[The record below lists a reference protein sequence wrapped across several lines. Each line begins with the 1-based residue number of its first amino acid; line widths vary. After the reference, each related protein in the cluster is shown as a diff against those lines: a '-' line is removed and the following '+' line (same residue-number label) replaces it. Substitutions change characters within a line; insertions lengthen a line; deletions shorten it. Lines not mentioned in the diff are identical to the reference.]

1 MNSREMNIHT
11 LGARRCN
18 RAARAVLTVAAL
30 ALVFHAVSPA
40 AFAQRS
46 VTRKYPASK
55 NVRLE
60 VRNVSGTITVE
71 TWEKSEI
78 LVTAKLYSPD
88 AQFKPEQTESCLGI
102 DIVRD
107 NRGRMVGDI
116 NFTVRVPVNSTVDI
130 ETKRGNIS
138 INNVRGGMVRARVS
152 TSGDIDLTGIRA
164 SEVIA
169 ENGVGHMLFDGELLA
184 GGSYT
189 FKSLSGDINISIPR
203 NSAFSLVASGQ
214 PQSIDLNAFDT
225 RGLSNVGGGRKIYGN
240 VGDGPRATLTVF
252 NQRGRISFIAR

>member
-1 MNSREMNIHT
+1 MNIRT
-11 LGARRCN
+11 LGTRYLSLT
-18 RAARAVLTVAAL
+18 ARAVLTLAAL
-30 ALVFHAVSPA
+30 AIILHSVSA
-40 AFAQRS
+40 ETFAQRS
-46 VTRKYPASK
+46 VTRKYPAQK

-60 VRNVSGTITVE
+60 VRNISGTITVE
-71 TWEKSEI
+71 AWERNEI
-78 LVTAKLYSPD
+78 VVTAKLYSPT
-88 AQFKPEQTESCLGI
+88 AQFTPEQTASCVGI

-116 NFTVRVPVNSTVDI
+116 NFTVKVPINSTVDI

-169 ENGVGHMLFDGELLA
+169 ENGVGHMLFDGELVD

-203 NSAFSLVASGQ
+203 NSSFSLVASGQ

-225 RGLSNVGGGRKIYGN
+225 RGLTNVGGGRKLYGN
-240 VGDGPRATLTVF
+240 VGDGSPRATLTVF

>member
-1 MNSREMNIHT
+1 MNKRKPDTRQRIN
-11 LGARRCN
+11 
-18 RAARAVLTVAAL
+18 AARAVLTVAAL
-30 ALVFHAVSPA
+30 AILVHALSA
-40 AFAQRS
+40 ETYAQKS
-46 VTRKYPASK
+46 ITRKYPAQK

-71 TWEKSEI
+71 TWEKNEI
-78 LVTAKLYSPD
+78 MVTAKLFSPN
-88 AQFKPEQTESCLGI
+88 AQFTPEQTASCLGI

-116 NFTVRVPVNSTVDI
+116 NFTVKVPVNSTVDI

-152 TSGDIDLTGIRA
+152 TSGDIELTGIRA

-169 ENGVGHMLFDGELLA
+169 ENGVGHMLFDGELVA

-203 NSAFSLVASGQ
+203 NSSFSLVASAQ
-214 PQSIDLNAFDT
+214 PQSINLNSFASPTLNIIADG
-225 RGLSNVGGGRKIYGN
+225 RKVYGDVGQGGG
-240 VGDGPRATLTVF
+240 PRPSLTVF

>member
-1 MNSREMNIHT
+1 MNSREMNIRT
-11 LGARRCN
+11 PDARRWN
-18 RAARAVLTVAAL
+18 KAARAVMTVAAL
-30 ALVFHAVSPA
+30 ALVFHAVAPA

-46 VTRKYPASK
+46 VTRKFPASK

-116 NFTVRVPVNSTVDI
+116 NFIVKVPVNSTVDI

-169 ENGVGHMLFDGELLA
+169 ENGVGQMLFDGELLA

-203 NSAFSLVASGQ
+203 NASFSLVASGQ

-252 NQRGRISFIAR
+252 NQRGKISFIAR